1 MLAKIEEI
9 SRFFYQVGLLKSS
22 QFLIKTL
29 SYQKLIKLS
38 YQKLNPFWEIS
49 RGNIE
54 AGLKFKEGMIKWC

>member
-22 QFLIKTL
+22 QFLIK
-29 SYQKLIKLS
+29 SLS

-49 RGNIE
+49 RGNTE
-54 AGLKFKEGMIKWC
+54 AGLKFKEGMTKWC